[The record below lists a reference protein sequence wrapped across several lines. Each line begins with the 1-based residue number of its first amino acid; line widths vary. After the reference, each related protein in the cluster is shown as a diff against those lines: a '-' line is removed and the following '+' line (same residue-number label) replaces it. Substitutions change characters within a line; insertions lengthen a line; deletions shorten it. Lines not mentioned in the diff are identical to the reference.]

1 MKKVFVVIFV
11 TPKRRTFSLIDG
23 FLLSGVYFDG
33 TDDKGSKLVD
43 GKTERK

>member
-1 MKKVFVVIFV
+1 MEKVFTVIFAP
-11 TPKRRTFSLIDG
+11 PKRRTFSLIDG

-33 TDDKGSKLVD
+33 TDDRGSKLVD